1 MTGQQIGMLGAVVP
15 LVTLLSGPLWGG
27 LADATRLHRWL
38 LTVTIGSAL
47 ITVPAIFTTKNLLLL
62 SFLVV
67 VYNFLKAPTVPLI
80 DSAILRILGERKDLY
95 GQQRL
100 WGTIGFAL
108 GGLCVGVLTQHLGLR
123 AAFYVFLPLTIVAVL
138 MSLRLPA
145 PEYRHSVPFWR
156 GLRSLITSRRWTIFL
171 VAVFIAGLGQ
181 SGSHRFFF
189 LYLSDIGVPRTLM
202 GLSLLAEGFGEVPVF
217 FFSHHLMRR
226 WSTRALLIFACIAY
240 AARLLAL
247 SVIQAP
253 WLILPL
259 QLVMGTAFSA
269 MWSSGVSLTSEM
281 APEGMGAT
289 ALALYGAMRGGL
301 ASAAGA
307 FLGGMV
313 FDRWGAPVLFRCG
326 AIAIV
331 VALFF
336 FVSADRG
343 ILSPRRGI
351 AAS

>member
-1 MTGQQIGMLGAVVP
+1 LYYREAGMTGQQIGMLGAIVP

-38 LTVTIGSAL
+38 LTLTIGSAL

-67 VYNFLKAPTVPLI
+67 AYNFLKAPTVPLI

-108 GGLCVGVLTQHLGLR
+108 GGVCVGVLTEHLGLR
-123 AAFYVFLPLTIVAVL
+123 VAFYVFLPLTVVAVL
-138 MSLRLPA
+138 MSLRLPS

-156 GLRSLITSRRWTIFL
+156 GLRSLIASRRWTVFL

-189 LYLSDIGVPRTLM
+189 LYLGDIV
-202 GLSLLAEGFGEVPVF
+202 SLLAEGVGEVPVF
-217 FFSHHLMRR
+217 FFSHRLMRR
-226 WSTRALLIFACIAY
+226 WSKRALLIFAWTAY

-247 SVIQAP
+247 SVIQTP

-259 QLVMGTAFSA
+259 QLMMGTAFSA
-269 MWSSGVSLTSEM
+269 MWSAGVSLTSEM

-301 ASAAGA
+301 ASATGA

-343 ILSPRRGI
+343 GLSPRKGV